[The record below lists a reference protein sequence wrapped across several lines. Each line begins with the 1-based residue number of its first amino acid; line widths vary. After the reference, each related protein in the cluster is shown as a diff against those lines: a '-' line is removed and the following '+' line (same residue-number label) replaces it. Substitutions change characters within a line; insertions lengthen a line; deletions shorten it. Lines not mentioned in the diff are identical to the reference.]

1 MENEHPYHNDPKKPP
16 NPAKEALRGYRS
28 LLRQREEVERE
39 VEEHYARATSCT
51 VRLKPYK
58 AAGGSA
64 SYDRMAE
71 DAMRAADAR
80 QELAALDEA
89 LAAELRRLR
98 EMLTW
103 PETAN
108 QREVILRRYL
118 RGQRW
123 EAIASAMCCDKVTAW
138 RWHGDA
144 LVTINA
150 RLAEERKEP

>member
-64 SYDRMAE
+64 SYDRMAD

-118 RGQRW
+118 RGQCW
-123 EAIASAMCCDKVTAW
+123 EAIAAAMCCDKVTAW

>member
-1 MENEHPYHNDPKKPP
+1 M
-16 NPAKEALRGYRS
+16 
-28 LLRQREEVERE
+28 
-39 VEEHYARATSCT
+39 
-51 VRLKPYK
+51 RLKPYK

-64 SYDRMAE
+64 SYDRMAD

-123 EAIASAMCCDKVTAW
+123 EAIAAAMCCDKVTAW

-144 LVTINA
+144 LVTINQ
-150 RLAEERKEP
+150 RLAEEEHHEP